1 MKRRSTG
8 MMVGGIVMVSVAPIL
23 FVAALA
29 NSSTCAVYTD
39 DVYYGGSCGNE
50 TATIAMT
57 VIGVGLIGGGIPL
70 IIIGA
75 KRVPDDGTASLSPW
89 VNRHGGGMSLS
100 LSL

>member
-29 NSSTCAVYTD
+29 NSSSCVVYD
-39 DVYYGGSCGNE
+39 DAYYGTSCGNE
-50 TATIAMT
+50 TASIAMT
-57 VIGVGLIGGGIPL
+57 VLGVGLIGAGIPL

-89 VNRHGGGMSLS
+89 VNRNGGGMSLS